1 MDWLGVTSLWLGAVV
16 IALKTGELP
25 LPTWAPAWLASP
37 WWAVAPLVLVTA
49 SVVLFIVRATKL
61 FRPPY
66 EPGEYH
72 AAPAPA
78 PAPAPRP
85 QPQPQPQQSPQRDH
99 EEDSNDDPEGVAIG
113 CGPITM
119 ALGLVILVMLLI
131 WGTIAGR
138 NRITA
143 EPLPTPPPVLQGPVT
158 ASFVAETVKTKT
170 AVEAETSLNRFL
182 GMPMRATGRV
192 YSKRGERGYRLYVIG
207 LTDPSQVPQVYM
219 KFEGQSG
226 LSSYHRQDHIAA
238 NCKIER
244 LDATGIGLA
253 GCILIEP
260 PESSE

>member
-25 LPTWAPAWLASP
+25 LPTSAPAWLASP

-61 FRPPY
+61 FQPSY
-66 EPGEYH
+66 EPREYH
-72 AAPAPA
+72 AAPAP
-78 PAPAPRP
+78 
-85 QPQPQPQQSPQRDH
+85 QPQQSPKPVL
-99 EEDSNDDPEGVAIG
+99 EEDSNDDPAGVTIG

-119 ALGLVILVMLLI
+119 ALALVVLVMLLI
-131 WGTIAGR
+131 WGTIAVR

-207 LTDPSQVPQVYM
+207 LTDPSQSPQVYM

-226 LSSYHRQDHIAA
+226 LSSYQRQDHIAA

-253 GCILIEP
+253 GCVLIEP

>member
-1 MDWLGVTSLWLGAVV
+1 MPKSLMDWLGVTSLWLGAVV

-37 WWAVAPLVLVTA
+37 WWALAPLVLVTA

-61 FRPPY
+61 FRPTY

-72 AAPAPA
+72 AAPAI
-78 PAPAPRP
+78 RS
-85 QPQPQPQQSPQRDH
+85 QPQRSPQLVVD
-99 EEDSNDDPEGVAIG
+99 EDPNIEPESVTIG
-113 CGPITM
+113 CGPITV
-119 ALGLVILVMLLI
+119 ALALAVLVMLLI
-131 WGTIAGR
+131 WGTIAVR
-138 NRITA
+138 NRVTA
-143 EPLPTPPPVLQGPVT
+143 EPLPTPPPVIQGPVT
-158 ASFVAETVKTKT
+158 PSFVTETVKRKT
-170 AVEAETSLNRFL
+170 AVEAEAILNRFL
-182 GMPMRATGRV
+182 GMPMRATGRI

-226 LSSYHRQDHIAA
+226 LSSYQRQDHIAA

-260 PESSE
+260 PESGE